1 MGSDFGGVCGV
12 PTGRGRFVLG
22 LPGVLPQAGMRCPLW
37 GILGG
42 QLGGWTGSRWGG
54 DRADRADPK
63 DGANRAD
70 GANRTNGANRANRA
84 DGADGVDLGWCGF
97 WWGIQEEWFMG

>member
-1 MGSDFGGVCGV
+1 MFWGYLGCYPRLVCDARFGA
-12 PTGRGRFVLG
+12 F
-22 LPGVLPQAGMRCPLW
+22 W
-37 GILGG
+37 G
-42 QLGGWTGSRWGG
+42 QLGGWTGLRWGG

-63 DGANRAD
+63 DETNRADGAVGGVWDED

-84 DGADGVDLGWCGF
+84 NRVDAKDGADLGRCGF